1 MNWQEVCDHKALQ
14 NLPFKIELNQWGQ
27 VVMSPVKVKHSFF
40 QGRIQSLLESLL
52 KMGNVMPELAI
63 QTTDGVK
70 VADVVWVSDERLD
83 VIEEEMA
90 ASIAPEI
97 CVEVKSA
104 SNTLEEM
111 LVKKELYLGAG
122 AVEVWLCDKGGTMSF
137 YNQQGQLN
145 RSLLVPDF
153 PSFIQRKSQQA

>member
-1 MNWQEVCDHKALQ
+1 MNWQEVCDNKTLQ
-14 NLPFKIELNQWGQ
+14 ELPFKIELNKWGQ
-27 VVMSPVKVKHSFF
+27 IVMSPVKVRHSFF

-52 KMGNVMPELAI
+52 KIGTVMPELAI

-83 VIEEEMA
+83 VIEEETA

-111 LVKKELYLGAG
+111 LIKKELYLGAG
-122 AVEVWLCDKGGTMSF
+122 AVEVWLCDKSGAMSF
-137 YNQQGQLN
+137 YNRQGQLDA
-145 RSLLVPDF
+145 SLLAPDF
-153 PSFIQRKSQQA
+153 PNLIQRQSRT